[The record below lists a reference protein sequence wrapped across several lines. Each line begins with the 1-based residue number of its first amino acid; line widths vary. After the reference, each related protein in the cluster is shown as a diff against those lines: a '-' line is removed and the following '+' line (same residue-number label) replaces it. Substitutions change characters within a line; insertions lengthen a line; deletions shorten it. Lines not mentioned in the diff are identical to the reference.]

1 MDSVCASVSNALNI
15 ANALRKDTIIHVIM
29 EGSPEPPKLLSF
41 HGETLRGMAWDEKSI
56 GEFIRKVL
64 LKSKGMQAGE
74 KREASEGLS
83 IEKKSFEA
91 LVKEKLKE
99 GKQVVYLHQ
108 EGKDIREAVLKEDI
122 VVVFGDYIGMP
133 RATEGLF
140 GQAGRRESFPGT

>member
-1 MDSVCASVSNALNI
+1 MDSVCASISNALNI

-74 KREASEGLS
+74 K
-83 IEKKSFEA
+83 
-91 LVKEKLKE
+91 EKLQRGFPSKR
-99 GKQVVYLHQ
+99 K
-108 EGKDIREAVLKEDI
+108 ALK
-122 VVVFGDYIGMP
+122 
-133 RATEGLF
+133 RW
-140 GQAGRRESFPGT
+140 